1 MTKKVVTFGEIMMR
15 LSPPGFLRLGQ
26 ARSFDVIYGGGEAN
40 VAVSLANFG
49 VPVDYVTRLP
59 DNDLGDAC
67 IQFLRQYG
75 VGVDK
80 IVRGGDRLG
89 IYFLEIGAVQRGSKV
104 IYDRAGSAIAAI
116 ERGMIDWERVFA
128 DADWFHW
135 TGITPAISAGT
146 ADVCLEAVQVAKA
159 MGLTVSCDLNYRK
172 KLWKWGKTPGEVM
185 PELVRHCD
193 IAIGNEEDADKVFGI
208 KAPET
213 DVIAGKVEA
222 DKYRYVC
229 EELAK
234 RFPNLKTIA
243 ITLRGSISAS
253 HNTWSGVLWARP
265 EPSRRDQG
273 EFYVGPTFDI
283 THIVDRV
290 GGGDSFMGGLIYGLR
305 TYGDDRQAALDF
317 AVAASC
323 LKHSIVGDF
332 NLAIVAEV
340 EKLMGGDVSGRVSR

>member
-15 LSPPGFLRLGQ
+15 LSPPGFLRFGQ

-89 IYFLEIGAVQRGSKV
+89 IYFLETGAVQRGSKV
-104 IYDRAGSAIAAI
+104 IYDRAGSAIATI

-146 ADVCLEAVQVAKA
+146 ADVCLEAVQVAKE

-172 KLWKWGKTPGEVM
+172 MLWKWGKTAGEVM
-185 PELVRHCD
+185 SELVRHCD
-193 IAIGNEEDADKVFGI
+193 IAIGNEEDADQVFGI

-213 DVIAGKVEA
+213 DVITGKVEA
-222 DKYRYVC
+222 DKYRSVC

-253 HNTWSGVLWARP
+253 HNTWSGVLW
-265 EPSRRDQG
+265 DQG
-273 EFYVGPTFDI
+273 EFYVSPTFDI

-305 TYGDDRQAALDF
+305 TYGEDRQKALNF

-323 LKHSIVGDF
+323 LKHSIIGDF
-332 NLAIVAEV
+332 NLATVAEV